1 MKTEDIVPGV
11 LIGPA
16 NTRNIYGA
24 WTALVLYVDGDVAT
38 FVFKNSIV
46 LDTGWKGKVRTWK
59 LL

>member
-11 LIGPA
+11 LFGPA

-38 FVFKNSIV
+38 IVFQNSIV
-46 LDTGWKGKVRTWK
+46 LEKEWKSKVKAWV